1 MAEVTDEVPICR
13 SQRRRI
19 DCRVL
24 IPFIAACREKFGDA
38 ATRELVGA
46 SILSVI
52 TGKTM
57 HGIRRCVIATIVVLG
72 GIATTARAQDY
83 PTHPV
88 RLISDSAPGSA
99 IDVAMRIIADGL
111 SRVWSQQAVLVN
123 QPGASGAI
131 AARAAASAVP
141 DGYTLGMMALS
152 AFVALPGAA
161 DNLPV
166 EVPRD
171 FVAVGP
177 LGGAPLFITAAKWLD
192 VKTLPDLI
200 ALAKKRP
207 GELAYGANG
216 RGRLTNLT
224 GELLQAKAGIKLLMV
239 PYSGGTTQV
248 LNDMMGGRI
257 ALTFDSYSGIA
268 GAVEAGNVHPL
279 AVAAPKRVA
288 LFPDL
293 PTVAETLPGF
303 EAGGWQVLLAP
314 LGTPE
319 AIVAKANADLNKAIG
334 DPDVV
339 ERLGRLGRDAHPMSP
354 QQTQAFIQAEQQK
367 WAPILKQ
374 LGAAH

>member
-1 MAEVTDEVPICR
+1 MHSKTCR
-13 SQRRRI
+13 
-19 DCRVL
+19 L
-24 IPFIAACREKFGDA
+24 IAASLLA
-38 ATRELVGA
+38 LP
-46 SILSVI
+46 
-52 TGKTM
+52 
-57 HGIRRCVIATIVVLG
+57 VIATA
-72 GIATTARAQDY
+72 ATAARAEDY
-83 PTHPV
+83 PSHPV

-111 SRVWSQQAVLVN
+111 SRVWGQQAVLVN
-123 QPGASGAI
+123 QPGAGGAI
-131 AARAAASAVP
+131 AARAVASAAP

-161 DNLPV
+161 DNLPI

-171 FVAVGP
+171 FVVVGP
-177 LGGAPLFITAAKWLD
+177 LGGAPLFITAAKWLG

-200 ALAKKRP
+200 ALAKRRP

-268 GAVEAGNVHPL
+268 GAVEAGAVHPL

-303 EAGGWQVLLAP
+303 EASGWQALLAP
-314 LGTPE
+314 LGTPPP
-319 AIVAKANADLNKAIG
+319 VVQKANADLNRAISE
-334 DPDVV
+334 PDIV
-339 ERLGRLGRDAHPMSP
+339 ERLGRLGREAHPMSP
-354 QQTQAFIQAEQQK
+354 QETEAFIVAEQQK

>member
-1 MAEVTDEVPICR
+1 MHSI
-13 SQRRRI
+13 RRW
-19 DCRVL
+19 
-24 IPFIAACREKFGDA
+24 FIAASLLA
-38 ATRELVGA
+38 LP
-46 SILSVI
+46 VI
-52 TGKTM
+52 GF
-57 HGIRRCVIATIVVLG
+57 A
-72 GIATTARAQDY
+72 ATTARAEDY

-111 SRVWSQQAVLVN
+111 SRVWGQQAVLIN
-123 QPGASGAI
+123 QPGAGGAI
-131 AARAAASAVP
+131 ATRAATSAAP
-141 DGYTLGMMALS
+141 DGYTFGMMALS

-161 DNLPV
+161 DNLPI

-239 PYSGGTTQV
+239 PYSGGTAQV

-279 AVAAPKRVA
+279 AVASPKRVA
-288 LFPDL
+288 LFPNL

-314 LGTPE
+314 LGTPD
-319 AIVAKANADLNKAIG
+319 AIVQKVNADLNKTIS
-334 DPDVV
+334 DPEVLK
-339 ERLGRLGRDAHPMSP
+339 RLGRLGREAHPMSP
-354 QQTQAFIQAEQQK
+354 QETQAFIQAEQQK
-367 WAPILKQ
+367 WAPILAQ
-374 LGAAH
+374 LGVAH